1 MALQDKTLICSDCG
15 REFIF
20 TVGEQEFYRSHG
32 LLNDPQRC
40 PDCRSNRRRESG
52 NGYGSPRKAYP
63 VICAACG
70 QETTVPFEPTDGRP
84 VYCRDCYTRMKQ
96 SGELTR

>member
-32 LLNDPQRC
+32 LLNDPKRC

-52 NGYGSPRKAYP
+52 
-63 VICAACG
+63 
-70 QETTVPFEPTDGRP
+70 E
-84 VYCRDCYTRMKQ
+84 
-96 SGELTR
+96 